1 MSKSNDIEDRHLPS
15 ETHGPT
21 TDDYSD
27 GDDYTG
33 DRDHTHRQH
42 GLHQDLALAKSDIS
56 PTDPSAEVDQK
67 RQSLPDLFSIICAGA
82 ALISD
87 GYQNS
92 LMTMTNVVLKAEY
105 KKQYTS
111 RWSTQVS
118 NALLVGE
125 ILGQLAIGLT
135 CDYMGRKAAIFV
147 TTAMIVIGGILATAA
162 NGHTIYGMFWM
173 LSTFLPY
180 LVTDLK
186 KCKNVLTRDF
196 QRSLVASWA
205 LVREASIPPVRQQQA
220 KLPTSIL

>member
-1 MSKSNDIEDRHLPS
+1 MSDSKEIEDRRLPS
-15 ETHGPT
+15 ETHGPNGDT
-21 TDDYSD
+21 YSD

-33 DRDHTHRQH
+33 DTNPQHRQH
-42 GLHQDLALAKSDIS
+42 GLPPDLNLAKSDFS
-56 PTDPSAEVDQK
+56 PTDPSPEVDQK
-67 RQSLPDLFSIICAGA
+67 RQSLSDLFSIICAGA

-125 ILGQLAIGLT
+125 ILGQLVIGLT

-147 TTAMIVIGGILATAA
+147 TTAMIVVGGILATAA

-173 LSTFLPY
+173 LSTFFPY
-180 LVTDLK
+180 LVTYLK
-186 KCKNVLTRDF
+186 RYERILNQDP
-196 QRSLVASWA
+196 QRSLVGSWA
-205 LVREASIPPVRQQQA
+205 LAQEVSIPPARQQQA
-220 KLPTSIL
+220 KPQTNTP